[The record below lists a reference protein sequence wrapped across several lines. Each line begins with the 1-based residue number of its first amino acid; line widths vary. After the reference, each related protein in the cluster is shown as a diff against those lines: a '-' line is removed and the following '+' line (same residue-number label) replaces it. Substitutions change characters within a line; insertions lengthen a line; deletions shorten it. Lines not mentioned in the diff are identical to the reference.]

1 MNKVVGLKFAKT
13 NYIYYFRINDSINFK
28 KGDYCLVKTSI
39 GLDMGK
45 VVIPFK
51 YIDNNELNVPLK
63 DIYRKANQE
72 DLEKWEK
79 IKLEE
84 KDALNIFKDKS
95 KKYNLNMKIVYVKY
109 LFDKSRIIFYFTSD
123 QRVDFREMVK
133 DLARVFKTKIE
144 LRQIG
149 IRDGTKMIG
158 GIGMCGREIC
168 CASFIQ
174 KFTPI
179 HINMAKIQKIA
190 LNQSKVSGLC
200 GRLMCC
206 LSYESEFYKESL
218 EKYPRLG
225 SKIDLKSG
233 IGKVTEINVIGK
245 YIIVESREDKDVFKK
260 IKITEED
267 LEKYPV
273 INNRYSGN
281 EKKQNNP
288 DSKKII

>member
-13 NYIYYFRINDSINFK
+13 NYIYYFKIDDKIKFK

-39 GLDMGK
+39 GLDIGK
-45 VVIPFK
+45 VVIPYK
-51 YIDNNELNVPLK
+51 LIDSNESDIPLK
-63 DIYRKANQE
+63 DIYRKTNKR
-72 DLEKWEK
+72 DMEKWENIK
-79 IKLEE
+79 IEE
-84 KDALNIFKDKS
+84 KNALNIFKEKS
-95 KKYNLNMKIVYVKY
+95 KKFKLSMKIVYVKY
-109 LFDKSRIIFYFTSD
+109 LFDKSRIIFYFTSE

-133 DLARVFKTKIE
+133 DLAKIFKTKIE

-149 IRDGTKMIG
+149 VRDGTKMIG

-179 HINMAKIQKIA
+179 HINMAKMQKIA

-218 EKYPRLG
+218 KKYPKLG
-225 SKIDLKSG
+225 SKIKLKSG
-233 IGKVTEINVIGK
+233 MGKVTEVNILRK
-245 YIIVESREDKDVFKK
+245 YIIVEIREDKDIIKK
-260 IKITEED
+260 IKISEEEYVTLN
-267 LEKYPV
+267 LENK
-273 INNRYSGN
+273 
-281 EKKQNNP
+281 
-288 DSKKII
+288 DD

>member
-13 NYIYYFRINDSINFK
+13 NYIYYFKIDDKIKFK

-45 VVIPFK
+45 VVIPYK
-51 YIDNNELNVPLK
+51 LMDSNELDIPLK
-63 DIYRKANQE
+63 DIYRKTNKR
-72 DLEKWEK
+72 DMEKWEK
-79 IKLEE
+79 IKIEE
-84 KDALNIFKDKS
+84 KNALNIFKEKN
-95 KKYNLNMKIVYVKY
+95 KKFKLSMKIVYVKY
-109 LFDKSRIIFYFTSD
+109 LFDKSRIIFYFTSE

-133 DLARVFKTKIE
+133 DLAKIFKTKIE

-149 IRDGTKMIG
+149 VRDGTKMIG

-174 KFTPI
+174 RFTPI
-179 HINMAKIQKIA
+179 HINMAKMQKIA

-218 EKYPRLG
+218 KKYPKLG
-225 SKIDLKSG
+225 SKIKLKSG
-233 IGKVTEINVIGK
+233 MGKVTEVNILRK
-245 YIIVESREDKDVFKK
+245 YIIVETREDKDIIKK
-260 IKITEED
+260 IKISEEEYVKLN
-267 LEKYPV
+267 LENK
-273 INNRYSGN
+273 
-281 EKKQNNP
+281 
-288 DSKKII
+288 DD